1 MGQTSELSV
10 CYYCFLIMD
19 SEELLFGMLLDTIE
33 TETGHATRCTH
44 VMNTLSA
51 TMKAGSNDWAQ
62 RAPVWARRAPETLKQ
77 FGHDIG
83 HKGLQMRHAG
93 CAEWHV
99 RVWFVSIGA
108 NVLELIQYY
117 KP

>member
-10 CYYCFLIMD
+10 CYYCFLILD
-19 SEELLFGMLLDTIE
+19 SEELLFGVLLDNIE

-62 RAPVWARRAPETLKQ
+62 RAPVWARRAPETLNNLGTTLGTRGSSCGMQ
-77 FGHDIG
+77 AAQNSMSGY
-83 HKGLQMRHAG
+83 GL
-93 CAEWHV
+93 
-99 RVWFVSIGA
+99 
-108 NVLELIQYY
+108 
-117 KP
+117 

>member
-1 MGQTSELSV
+1 
-10 CYYCFLIMD
+10 
-19 SEELLFGMLLDTIE
+19 MLLSTIG

-51 TMKAGSNDWAQ
+51 TRKAGSNDWAQ

-99 RVWFVSIGA
+99 RVWFVSIWA
-108 NVLELIQYY
+108 NLIEVDTILQTIGDN
-117 KP
+117 KL